1 MERISQH
8 FQCHGTGTKENRRE
22 EGAATVTSVDELMHT
37 LYELPEHF
45 NRHMKNREYRKAK
58 RCRDN
63 AIFLS
68 TVMNVPDAVS
78 MELFGNRPYIDP
90 DYEEFKDGL
99 FREED
104 SLRAEEECFK
114 SLKQQVEEEEQN
126 RQRLGPRIIYRDLMR
141 KK

>member
-1 MERISQH
+1 M
-8 FQCHGTGTKENRRE
+8 
-22 EGAATVTSVDELMHT
+22 TSVDELMHK
-37 LYELPEHF
+37 LYELSEHF
-45 NRHMKNREYRKAK
+45 NRYIKNREYGQAK